1 MPTQAVALLLTDYAL
16 AADTAALVAA
26 RAALDA
32 LLDSAGPPAVAAADV
47 PPALVRAGLARDLA
61 VAWVL
66 TAEPRY
72 RDAATNELRAL
83 IRALGGD
90 EGRPRFADREAY
102 AIAGALDAAAA
113 LGDFAAQTRA
123 LAALDSLLKRVYAHG
138 FGVRHAMAGSVHGLL
153 QDQVQVAAASI
164 AAYNATGKPHYLEVA
179 KNLAAVLER
188 DFADPQGGYFDAAV
202 PDASAPAL
210 TDRTKQVLDDLL
222 PGANAA
228 AARVLLRLAA
238 VTGEPG
244 YRRRARATLEAFAG
258 GVDGAGLRAATF
270 LAAAREALLTH

>member
-1 MPTQAVALLLTDYAL
+1 MTLLITGLLFFTLGFDHQLIRVLVASFEKFPAGSWAPVAGSLDGIVRLGAGMFTTGLRLAMPVIAMLLLIDIALALLGRMQQQLQ
-16 AADTAALVAA
+16 
-26 RAALDA
+26 
-32 LLDSAGPPAVAAADV
+32 LLSLSFPAKM
-47 PPALVRAGLARDLA
+47 
-61 VAWVL
+61 
-66 TAEPRY
+66 
-72 RDAATNELRAL
+72 
-83 IRALGGD
+83 
-90 EGRPRFADREAY
+90 
-102 AIAGALDAAAA
+102 
-113 LGDFAAQTRA
+113 

-138 FGVRHAMAGSVHGLL
+138 FGVRHAVAGSVHGLL

-164 AAYNATGKPHYLEVA
+164 AAYNATGKLRYLEVA